1 MISSESLR
9 SPEDRA
15 TARKARRSAN
25 HTDRGIKIIRAV
37 WMALVLLFLYAP
49 IAVMIALSFN
59 ASVSRSQWTGFTL
72 NWYVQL
78 FHDPTILGALRTTL
92 EVAVIATV
100 VSTVIGT
107 LGAIGM
113 HAMSTGMANMLIN
126 VSYLPMTTPDIVT
139 GVSLMLMFLFAKV
152 PLGQWT
158 MIMAHIAF
166 DIPYVLFSVMPKLR
180 QMNPNLYEA
189 ALDLGCHPMKA
200 LYKVIIPEITPGIF
214 TGALLAFT
222 MSLDDFV
229 ISYFTSS
236 DMYPNLS
243 RIVYASTK
251 LGVKPTMYALSTL
264 MFATILIL
272 LVIVNKRTK
281 LENL

>member
-1 MISSESLR
+1 MRRHGVSKALR
-9 SPEDRA
+9 G
-15 TARKARRSAN
+15 TYL
-25 HTDRGIKIIRAV
+25 
-37 WMALVLLFLYAP
+37 ALVLAFLYIP
-49 IAVMIALSFN
+49 IVVMIALSFN
-59 ASVSRSQWTGFTL
+59 ASVSRAEWTGFTFD
-72 NWYVQL
+72 WYAKL
-78 FHDPTILGALRTTL
+78 FQSKQIMAALRITL
-92 EVAVIATV
+92 EVAVIATA

-113 HAMSTGMANMLIN
+113 HSMNTGMANALIN

-152 PLGQWT
+152 PLGKWT

-189 ALDLGCHPMKA
+189 ALDLGCSPLRA
-200 LYKVIIPEITPGIF
+200 LRKVIIPEITPGIV

-229 ISYFTSS
+229 ISYFTSNT
-236 DMYPNLS
+236 DQNLAM
-243 RIVYASTK
+243 IVYSAARR
-251 LGVKPTMYALSTL
+251 GVEPTMYALSTL
-264 MFATILIL
+264 MFVTILLL
-272 LVIVNKRTK
+272 LVLINRRTK

>member
-1 MISSESLR
+1 MNDKR
-9 SPEDRA
+9 GVKTVRA
-15 TARKARRSAN
+15 L
-25 HTDRGIKIIRAV
+25 

-49 IAVMIALSFN
+49 ILVMIALSFN

-72 NWYVQL
+72 SWYVQL
-78 FHDPTILGALRTTL
+78 FHDPTILGALKTTL

-113 HAMSTGMANMLIN
+113 HAMSAGMANLLVN

-139 GVSLMLMFLFAKV
+139 GVSLMLMFIFAHV
-152 PLGQWT
+152 PLGKGT

-189 ALDLGCHPMKA
+189 ALDLGCSPTRA
-200 LYKVIIPEITPGIF
+200 LLKVIVPEISPGIV

-229 ISYFTSS
+229 ISYFTSNT
-236 DMYPNLS
+236 DQNLAM
-243 RIVYASTK
+243 IVYSAARR
-251 LGVKPTMYALSTL
+251 GVEPTMYAVSTL
-264 MFATILIL
+264 MFVAVMALLL
-272 LVIVNKRTK
+272 LVNRRSG
-281 LENL
+281 LEGM

>member
-1 MISSESLR
+1 MKKSGTSLFNGLFMFLIF
-9 SPEDRA
+9 A
-15 TARKARRSAN
+15 
-25 HTDRGIKIIRAV
+25 
-37 WMALVLLFLYAP
+37 FLYAP
-49 IAVMIALSFN
+49 ILVMIALSFN

-72 NWYVQL
+72 SWYVQL
-78 FHDPTILGALRTTL
+78 FHDPNILGALKTTL

-113 HAMSTGMANMLIN
+113 HAMNTGMANILVN

-139 GVSLMLMFLFAKV
+139 GVSLMLMFIFAHV
-152 PLGQWT
+152 PLGKWT

-189 ALDLGCHPMKA
+189 ALDLGCHPIKA
-200 LYKVIIPEITPGIF
+200 LYKVIVPEIMPGIF

-243 RIVYASTK
+243 RIVYSSTK

-264 MFATILIL
+264 MFGTILVL
-272 LVIVNKRTK
+272 LVLINRRTE
-281 LENL
+281 LEDL